1 MTPETMIHVQCG
13 ERTAMR
19 KWSHLYWE
27 LGREI
32 GSVVAQTMTSK
43 GHAEWGGAVLTWPE
57 WSAK

>member
-19 KWSHLYWE
+19 KWSDLYWS
-27 LGREI
+27 LGVKV
-32 GSVVAQTMTSK
+32 GSVVAQTLAAK
-43 GHAEWGGAVLTWPE
+43 GSAEWDGAVMTWPE